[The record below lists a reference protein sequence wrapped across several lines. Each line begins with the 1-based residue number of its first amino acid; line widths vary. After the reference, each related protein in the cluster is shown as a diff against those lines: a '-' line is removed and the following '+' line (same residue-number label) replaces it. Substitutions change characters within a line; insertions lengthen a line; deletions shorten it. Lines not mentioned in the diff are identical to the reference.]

1 MSVLKQLCFQH
12 APEILVKTGRCCFLF
27 LLKKAFHHQYCRLL
41 RAKHYDHHQPMATP
55 LLQISTSPVLPLSVG
70 LRPGVQLHKL
80 AAPFGKK
87 DPLYD
92 LSTSHFIMLSVCHN
106 AAQMME
112 QLIIHLALGCSL
124 TSRGFSGYVRVH
136 NTSTEKRRRERSCS
150 KQWLDSEKETYKY
163 DDGSSGSGSSGG
175 SSSSVWLGS

>member
-1 MSVLKQLCFQH
+1 
-12 APEILVKTGRCCFLF
+12 
-27 LLKKAFHHQYCRLL
+27 
-41 RAKHYDHHQPMATP
+41 
-55 LLQISTSPVLPLSVG
+55 
-70 LRPGVQLHKL
+70 
-80 AAPFGKK
+80 
-87 DPLYD
+87 
-92 LSTSHFIMLSVCHN
+92 MLSVCRN
-106 AAQMME
+106 AAQMMK
-112 QLIIHLALGCSL
+112 QLIIHLALGLSL